1 MAAGIRQVL
10 HSMDS
15 NHPQARP
22 GHQRSAV
29 YRVRYTIPLPGEH
42 IITCIPTLNKFT
54 IKSSGTYSG
63 KTLQTWN
70 CSKAVSTKSCQCLF
84 LNLKIIYKNN
94 KVLPS
99 FQNILSDQ
107 YIRNTRPLYL
117 LGHSWSSRNF
127 LSQTFFIQNKKRKDG
142 KHSCNDWWMLKVC
155 HMHADIKLFIYSI
168 YMLKTYK
175 KRKNKLE
182 ILVT

>member
-29 YRVRYTIPLPGEH
+29 YRVRYIIPLPGEH

-63 KTLQTWN
+63 KTLQPWN
-70 CSKAVSTKSCQCLF
+70 GSKAVSTKSCQCHF

-107 YIRNTRPLYL
+107 YIRNPTRPLYL

-127 LSQTFFIQNKKRKDG
+127 FCQTVFIQNKKERMVNIHAMIDE
-142 KHSCNDWWMLKVC
+142 CLKYV
-155 HMHADIKLFIYSI
+155 ILFIYII
-168 YMLKTYK
+168 YMLKTYQK
-175 KRKNKLE
+175 KKEK
-182 ILVT
+182 